1 MAQVGNLARYIRRI
15 AESEDKAEDEAYDA
29 YLLGLE
35 DRIVALETAVYDN
48 NSQ

>member
-15 AESEDKAEDEAYDA
+15 AESEDKAEDEALET

-35 DRIVALETAVYDN
+35 DRIVALEATVYK
-48 NSQ
+48 